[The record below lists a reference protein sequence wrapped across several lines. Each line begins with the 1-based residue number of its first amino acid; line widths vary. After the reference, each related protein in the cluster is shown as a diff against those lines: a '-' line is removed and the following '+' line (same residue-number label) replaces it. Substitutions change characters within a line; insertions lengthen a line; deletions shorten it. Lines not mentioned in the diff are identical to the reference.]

1 MYELGSCSDWRQLGR
16 NGLFN
21 NGFSDLPRAFLILHL
36 TSLFAL
42 LAGRLSPSRT
52 PSSYG
57 TASGQLLRWVL
68 LTCALFCAALATTVF
83 AQPRTVLELDTRS
96 QPVGLADWGDY
107 WIDTTGKL
115 SAQEVAASTFIAW
128 KRTKTDAIYQ
138 ITTGHVMW
146 VRFSVPPAP
155 DTERWYLEVAD
166 PTIDRASLYTQD
178 SLNRWNEQRA
188 GDNIAVR
195 DWPVPHRHP
204 LLPIALSAEMPT
216 NYLLRLENNR
226 AISPP
231 LRFISE
237 AYLSSSEQKI
247 SLILGIFFGL
257 TGLAVVVSTLGAISL
272 RDAAYGWFAL
282 AGLLMGLTQAA
293 ITGIGALHLWPGAPW
308 WSDISTVTLSLMTIS
323 ASLMFIGHT
332 IALPE
337 RSHVLQQVL
346 TAAAV
351 SGTIFAAVEALLP
364 SALRQSVFVPVMGGL
379 QLAGLLTLLWAW
391 RRGDRSAP
399 WLMLAYAPVIGA
411 TEWLLAR
418 GMGLVSTGF
427 LSQYGMLIGIAINL
441 PIAMVI
447 LMQRSLHR
455 RENSRRIQGLDRI
468 DPATGLIN
476 GHVFVERLVRMI
488 ARSGR
493 LRHQSAVML
502 IDLINSDQISRN
514 FGRKAAEDLP
524 LRVAERLLST
534 AREIDSAA
542 RLTEC
547 RFGMLVEGPFSAE
560 DAATLGPRIV
570 ARCLMPYKGLHVDC
584 VAQVRVAY
592 ALVPQN
598 GSNAHGVLT
607 HLEERLAVEPI
618 YSRRAVFSL
627 NDKESDAPSSF
638 KGRPRPKAKL

>member
-1 MYELGSCSDWRQLGR
+1 M
-16 NGLFN
+16 
-21 NGFSDLPRAFLILHL
+21 ILYL
-36 TSLFAL
+36 TSFFAL
-42 LAGRLSPSRT
+42 LAGGLSPSRT
-52 PSSYG
+52 LSG
-57 TASGQLLRWVL
+57 CGAASRQLLRWVL
-68 LTCALFCAALATTVF
+68 LACALFCAALATTVF
-83 AQPRTVLELDTRS
+83 AQPRTVLELETRS

-115 SAQEVAASTFIAW
+115 SPEEVAMTSSIAW
-128 KRTKTDAIYQ
+128 KRTKTDAIYPLTRGQ
-138 ITTGHVMW
+138 VMW

-155 DTERWYLEVAD
+155 DNERWYLEVPD
-166 PTIDRASLYTQD
+166 STIDRASLYTQD
-178 SLNRWNEQRA
+178 SLKRWNEQRA
-188 GDNIAVR
+188 GDNTAVR

-216 NYLLRLENNR
+216 NYLLQLENSR

-237 AYLSSSEQKI
+237 AHLSNSEQKI

-257 TGLAVVVSTLGAISL
+257 TGLAVVVSVLGAISL

-282 AGLLMGLTQAA
+282 TGLMMGLTQAT
-293 ITGIGALHLWPGAPW
+293 ITGIGGLHLWPGAPW
-308 WSDISTVTLSLMTIS
+308 WSDISTVALPLMTIS

-337 RSHVLQQVL
+337 RSHPLERAL

-351 SGTIFAAVEALLP
+351 SGLIFAVVVVLS
-364 SALRQSVFVPVMGGL
+364 SALRQSVFALMMAWL

-391 RRGDRSAP
+391 RRGDRFAP
-399 WLMLAYAPVIGA
+399 WLMLAYAPVAGA
-411 TEWLLAR
+411 AEWLLAR
-418 GMGLVSTGF
+418 DMGLVPTGF

-476 GHVFVERLVRMI
+476 GHVFAERLVRMI

-502 IDLINSDQISRN
+502 IDLINSDQISRE

-542 RLTEC
+542 RLSER

-570 ARCLMPYKGLHVDC
+570 ARCLMPYTGLHVDC

-592 ALVPQN
+592 ALVPQS

-607 HLEERLAVEPI
+607 HLEERLALEPI
-618 YSRRAVFSL
+618 HSRRAVFGL
-627 NDKESDAPSSF
+627 DDREIDVPSSL
-638 KGRPRPKAKL
+638 KGRSRPKAKL

>member
-1 MYELGSCSDWRQLGR
+1 M
-16 NGLFN
+16 
-21 NGFSDLPRAFLILHL
+21 
-36 TSLFAL
+36 
-42 LAGRLSPSRT
+42 
-52 PSSYG
+52 
-57 TASGQLLRWVL
+57 
-68 LTCALFCAALATTVF
+68 
-83 AQPRTVLELDTRS
+83 LELETRT

-115 SAQEVAASTFIAW
+115 SVTEVAASTFISW
-128 KRTKTDAIYQ
+128 KRTKTDAIYPL
-138 ITTGHVMW
+138 TTGQIMW

-155 DTERWYLEVAD
+155 DNERWYLEVPD
-166 PTIDRASLYTQD
+166 STIDRASLYTQD
-178 SLNRWNEQRA
+178 SLKRWNEQRA
-188 GDNIAVR
+188 GDNTAVR

-216 NYLLRLENNR
+216 NYLLQLENTR
-226 AISPP
+226 AVSPP

-237 AYLSSSEQKI
+237 AYLSDSEQKI

-282 AGLLMGLTQAA
+282 TGLLMGLTQAT
-293 ITGIGALHLWPGAPW
+293 ITGIGGLHLWPGAPW
-308 WSDISTVTLSLMTIS
+308 WSDISTVALPLVTIS

-337 RSHVLQQVL
+337 RSHTLQRVL
-346 TAAAV
+346 TVAAV
-351 SGTIFAAVEALLP
+351 SGLLFAVLVVLLP
-364 SALRQSVFVPVMGGL
+364 STLRQNVFAPMMGWL

-391 RRGDRSAP
+391 RRGDRFAP
-399 WLMLAYAPVIGA
+399 WLMLAYAPVAGA
-411 TEWLLAR
+411 AEWLLAR
-418 GMGLVSTGF
+418 DMGLVTTGF
-427 LSQYGMLIGIAINL
+427 LSQYGMLISIAINL

-476 GHVFVERLVRMI
+476 GHVFEERLVRMI
-488 ARSGR
+488 ARSTR
-493 LRHQSAVML
+493 LRHQSAVLL
-502 IDLINSDQISRN
+502 IDLINSNQISRE

-542 RLTEC
+542 RLTER

-570 ARCLMPYKGLHVDC
+570 ARCLMPYTGLHVDC

-592 ALVPQN
+592 ALVPQS

-607 HLEERLAVEPI
+607 HLEERLALEPTH
-618 YSRRAVFSL
+618 SRRAVFEL
-627 NDKESDAPSSF
+627 NDRESDTPNSL